1 MASTSAAVS
10 GSVPV
15 GLAAKNPKLMHE
27 GAQDLNLAFPHHHGH
42 ALQSPEFTAF
52 PSLKSSTMCN
62 PGGNL
67 AAANGAGAA
76 WARVLGDGV
85 AEEHRLLRSSASD
98 GAARDAGG
106 ICSCGVPSWRVP
118 HAATATV
125 ASATS
130 SDCARFLPGHAW
142 RVQAAAPGC
151 LARAALG
158 CKRARWGRL
167 LFPFEDLKLVAS
179 ATASDANSSGDHQY
193 DHGKNQGGGGGVI
206 GGHETPGFWNS
217 SMLGNGSSNGGG
229 DSW

>member
-1 MASTSAAVS
+1 
-10 GSVPV
+10 
-15 GLAAKNPKLMHE
+15 MHE

-67 AAANGAGAA
+67 AAANGA
-76 WARVLGDGV
+76 
-85 AEEHRLLRSSASD
+85 D